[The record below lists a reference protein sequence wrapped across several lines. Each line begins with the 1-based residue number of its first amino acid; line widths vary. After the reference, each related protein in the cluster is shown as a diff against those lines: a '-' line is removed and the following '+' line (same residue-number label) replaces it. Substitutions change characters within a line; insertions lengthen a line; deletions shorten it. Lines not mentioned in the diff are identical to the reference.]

1 MKERA
6 CFKKDF
12 STERERNFYL
22 LSLSLLNLLF
32 LFTALF
38 VKLIIKL
45 VSRELLTPLSILVAE
60 DGSKWTQMRE
70 KVRKVSIVQ

>member
-12 STERERNFYL
+12 SIERQRNFYL

-38 VKLIIKL
+38 VKSIIKL
-45 VSRELLTPLSILVAE
+45 VSRELLTPSGVVIYA
-60 DGSKWTQMRE
+60 GG
-70 KVRKVSIVQ
+70 VSLTLPDLRFGMVSLD